1 MKKAYDYEKE
11 QDIWYEFYLKFNDDN
26 LKHADE
32 AFFNNEYFD
41 LSAEQLHKRNLDWF
55 AEILSHGISHEE
67 IIKIMPAAK
76 EYGEELMRMKE
87 ETVIESIIDS
97 DITESYEKETGKAW
111 SIAEEHMAEICSFYD
126 YGFAW
131 NEAGNI
137 VINNGFYDGSFDGV
151 EIYKF
156 FGKNIEKNAGEE
168 FNGVQLDADLK
179 HYEYQSAEEMVKEWT
194 DICKQSNEDYVKNDL
209 RKPFE

>member
-1 MKKAYDYEKE
+1 MKTYNYEKE

-32 AFFNNEYFD
+32 AFFNNEYID
-41 LSAEQLHKRNLDWF
+41 LSAEQLHKRNLGWF

-76 EYGEELMRMKE
+76 EYGEELMSMKE
-87 ETVIESIIDS
+87 GTVIESIIDS
-97 DITESYEKETGKAW
+97 DITEAYEKETGKAW

-137 VINNGFYDGSFDGV
+137 VINKGFRDD
-151 EIYKF
+151 KF
-156 FGKNIEKNAGEE
+156 FGENIEKNAGKQ
-168 FNGVQLDADLK
+168 FNGVHLNTDIR

-194 DICKQSNEDYVKNDL
+194 DACKQSNEDYVKNGL
-209 RKPFE
+209 RKPFEWLA